1 MIKRIMLFILLFV
14 LVGNFAFATRTTREE
29 ITCPLCGTK
38 FMASVVLSTNNF
50 GGTDHDLCPH
60 AVGYTPLGDYIWG
73 CPYCNF
79 CGYSGDFK
87 KEYSNEE
94 KAKIQNW
101 LKDNYP
107 PTIEKP
113 KQDEPKDEDEEDM
126 PAYRRNQYG
135 FRNLPSYKR
144 YEIAAELAKLANE
157 SNYKIGKLY
166 LSSAWCARANFAIDK
181 DGHSISENEF
191 SQYLRDNNRIIDEE
205 GSNIERMLDP
215 IEARTFTMADF
226 FIRIADNIEKRELK
240 EEDKLS
246 CYSYLAVQLRCSGE
260 NTRAESFIKKAEKC
274 KDAEKLSALF
284 DGLRNSIKLERSYQ
298 VKVIE
303 YLSASLNDDLEKI
316 QSLEINLLLGEM
328 NRRIEKY
335 DEAKKYY
342 SKLLE
347 NPESLPE
354 QFLRTV
360 KFATAIIDGNNG
372 NQQESFEKIELK
384 RIDTCLKQLS
394 SPVMGRDAAMYL
406 RFSKRRDIIYPKLV
420 EIINSAINNPPDY
433 SNYIKDRNGH
443 KFLFDENSDHIIFLS
458 DDSEYSRNFSLE
470 FAIEAMSD
478 ETEEAAKFQYGLLDK
493 VSDDRYLLENMKH
506 MAHYLPSEKFI
517 QKFNNAS
524 SPYEIAKYAVFL
536 RIIGD
541 KPSFEAL
548 IARAEKMLND
558 EGLKNLVSKEYPEN
572 NREACYALVESLAFF
587 RGKRTIEF
595 ILNLCERI
603 KKIHDKIKEENAKN
617 NCSELCE
624 VYNKAGIDLEVMF
637 FRHFGFS
644 SAYNRKYEPKELEN
658 LVRSFKIVEEPLI
671 SFKEWYAK
679 YGNEDYKKII
689 YGGFKK
695 YGYEVFPVSDPQ
707 KLRLLVEGLEDS
719 FPPAR
724 IQCYKELIRRTGIKR
739 RPDAGLDVDF
749 VGRDARQSLI
759 GFYNQWL
766 EENISK
772 LVFDEKTQKFVVK
785 Q

>member
-1 MIKRIMLFILLFV
+1 MLKRIMLFILLFV
-14 LVGNFAFATRTTREE
+14 LVCNYAFATRTTREE

-38 FMASVVLSTNNF
+38 FMATVVLSTNNF

-60 AVGYTPLGDYIWG
+60 AVGYTPLEDYIWG

-87 KEYSNEE
+87 KEYSTEE
-94 KAKIQNW
+94 KTKIQNW

-113 KQDEPKDEDEEDM
+113 NQEVKKDDEEDDE
-126 PAYRRNQYG
+126 PAYRRNQYS
-135 FRNLPSYKR
+135 FRNLPAFKR
-144 YEIAAELAKLANE
+144 YEIAAELAKLAKG
-157 SNYKIGKLY
+157 SNYDIGKLY
-166 LSSAWCARANFAIDK
+166 LRSTWCARANYAIDK
-181 DGHSISENEF
+181 DGHYINENEF
-191 SQYLRDNNRIIDEE
+191 SQLLRDNNRIIDEE
-205 GSNIERMLDP
+205 AQNIERMLDP

-226 FIRIADNIEKRELK
+226 FIKIADNIEKREVN
-240 EEDKLS
+240 EEEKLS
-246 CYSYLAVQLRCSGE
+246 CYSNLAVQLRCSGE
-260 NTRAESFIKKAEKC
+260 NTKAESFIKKAEKC

-284 DGLRNSIKLERSYQ
+284 EGLRNSIKLERSYQ

-303 YLSASLNDDLEKI
+303 YLSASLNDNLDEFHLMEV
-316 QSLEINLLLGEM
+316 NLLLGEM

-360 KFATAIIDGNNG
+360 RFATAIIDGNNS
-372 NQQESFEKIELK
+372 NQQESFEKIEVK
-384 RIDTCLKQLS
+384 RINTCLEQLS
-394 SPVMGRDAAMYL
+394 SPIAGENAARYL

-420 EIINSAINNPPDY
+420 EIINSALNNPPDY
-433 SNYIKDRNGH
+433 SKYIKKEGDN
-443 KFLFDENSDHIIFLS
+443 KFLFDEKSKHIVFLS
-458 DDSEYSRNFSLE
+458 GDSEYSRNFSLE
-470 FAIEAMSD
+470 YAIEAMSD
-478 ETEEAAKFQYGLLDK
+478 ETEEAAKYQYALLDK
-493 VSDDRYLLENMKH
+493 VSEDRFLLENLKQ
-506 MAHYLPSEKFI
+506 MAHVLPSEKFI

-524 SPYEIAKYAVFL
+524 TSYDIAKYAVFL

-541 KPSFEAL
+541 KPSFEA
-548 IARAEKMLND
+548 IMAKAEKMLDD
-558 EGLKNLVSKEYPEN
+558 EGLKNLALKEYPEK
-572 NREACYALVESLAFF
+572 NREACEALVESLALF
-587 RGKRTIEF
+587 RGKRTIDF
-595 ILNLCERI
+595 LLNLCERI
-603 KKIHDKIKEENAKN
+603 KKIHNQIKEEDSSKS
-617 NCSELCE
+617 CSDLCDL
-624 VYNKAGIDLEVMF
+624 YKKAGIDLEIMF

-644 SAYNRKYEPKELEN
+644 SGYNRKHEPKVIEDLLN
-658 LVRSFKIVEEPLI
+658 YVKIVEEPLI

-724 IQCYKELIRRTGIKR
+724 IQCYKELVRRTGIKR

-749 VGRDARQSLI
+749 VRRDARQSLI

-772 LVFDEKTQKFVVK
+772 LVYDEKKQKFVVK

>member
-1 MIKRIMLFILLFV
+1 MLKRIMLFILLFV
-14 LVGNFAFATRTTREE
+14 LVCNFAFATRTTREE

-60 AVGYTPLGDYIWG
+60 AVGYTPLEDYVWG

-79 CGYSGDFK
+79 CGYSNDFK

-94 KAKIQNW
+94 KTKIQNW

-113 KQDEPKDEDEEDM
+113 NQEVRKDDEEEDE
-126 PAYRRNQYG
+126 PAYRRNQYS
-135 FRNLPSYKR
+135 FRNLPAYKR

-157 SNYKIGKLY
+157 SNYDIGKLY
-166 LSSAWCARANFAIDK
+166 LRSTWCARANFAIDK
-181 DGHSISENEF
+181 DGHSINENEF
-191 SQYLRDNNRIIDEE
+191 SRFLRDNNRIIDEE
-205 GSNIERMLDP
+205 GINIERMLDP

-246 CYSYLAVQLRCSGE
+246 CYCNLAVQLRCSGE
-260 NTRAESFIKKAEKC
+260 NTKAESFIKKAEKC
-274 KDAEKLSALF
+274 KDAEKLSVLF
-284 DGLRNSIKLERSYQ
+284 EGLRNSIKLERSYQ

-303 YLSASLNDDLEKI
+303 FLSASLNDNLDKFRLMEV
-316 QSLEINLLLGEM
+316 NLLLGEM

-342 SKLLE
+342 SKLME
-347 NPESLPE
+347 DSESLPE
-354 QFLRTV
+354 HFLRTV

-372 NQQESFEKIELK
+372 NQQETFEKIEEK
-384 RIDTCLKQLS
+384 RINTCLEQLS
-394 SPVMGRDAAMYL
+394 SPVRGRDAAMYL
-406 RFSKRRDIIYPKLV
+406 RFSKRRDIVYPKLV

-433 SNYIKDRNGH
+433 SKYIKDRDGH
-443 KFLFDENSDHIIFLS
+443 KFLFDENSDHIIILG
-458 DDSEYSRNFSLE
+458 DDSEYSQNFSLE

-493 VSDDRYLLENMKH
+493 VSDDRDLLENMKH
-506 MAHYLPSEKFI
+506 MAHFLPSEKFI
-517 QKFNNAS
+517 QRFNNAS
-524 SPYEIAKYAVFL
+524 SPYEIAKYAELL

-548 IARAEKMLND
+548 ITKAEKMLND
-558 EGLKNLVSKEYPEN
+558 EGLKNLVLKEYPEN
-572 NREACYALVESLAFF
+572 NREACYALVESLALF

-595 ILNLCERI
+595 LVNLCERI
-603 KKIHDKIKEENAKN
+603 KKVHDQIKEENAKN
-617 NCSELCE
+617 SCSELYE
-624 VYNKAGIDLEVMF
+624 VYKKAGIDLEIMF

-658 LVRSFKIVEEPLI
+658 LVRSVEIVEEPLI

-695 YGYEVFPVSDPQ
+695 YGYEVFPVSDPL

-719 FPPAR
+719 FSAAR
-724 IQCYKELIRRTGIKR
+724 IQCYKELVRRIGIKR
-739 RPDAGLDVDF
+739 RPDAGLNADF

-772 LVFDEKTQKFVVK
+772 LVYDEKKQQFVVK